1 MVRHQIGILC
11 LVVTCLVTGAAGA
24 QFSQTLPS
32 GLDAVD
38 GSSSTAWPWGVAA
51 THIWHWVYDSS
62 NFTAGVPIVINQISF
77 RAQGGST
84 PAGGTFQNVEI
95 TLSSATID
103 YLAATTTSVFA
114 NNMDVDQAVVFT
126 GTVTIPGGAQ
136 PTPANWVPVPIAPFY
151 FDAAAGKDFIVQI
164 RTPGPGNLNAMGL
177 VDYDAGT
184 AVRYGNQTN
193 AFAAAATSGNTG
205 TTGGAPVVRIDYTA
219 ASGLFPN
226 FSASP
231 TSGGAPLTV
240 NFTDATF
247 TSDPSGVST
256 WAWDF
261 EDDGINDAFV
271 QSPTHQYLVP
281 GPKNVR
287 LTVSD
292 STHGSS
298 TIVKTGLVNVG
309 QYSLVVLTSGG
320 GVGDLQIIP
329 IPPIGA
335 PTMTTGY
342 TLVTFAS
349 AAPVGTGPLFGVNP
363 DAFTWQI
370 LNTPAALGNP
380 LHYVVAP
387 GFYPAFPL
395 AAPAP
400 ALSALAG
407 QTLDFVQV
415 GLTPSLTLAVVSNV
429 ARATF

>member
-1 MVRHQIGILC
+1 MLSRRIWILC
-11 LVVTCLVTGAAGA
+11 LVVTCLSAASAGA

-32 GLDAVD
+32 GLDNVD

-51 THIWHWVYDSS
+51 THIWHWMYDSS
-62 NFTAGVPIVINQISF
+62 NFLAGYPIVINQVSF

-126 GTVTIPGGAQ
+126 GNVTIPGGVQ
-136 PTPANWVPVPIAPFY
+136 PNPANWVSVPIAPFY
-151 FDAAAGKDFIVQI
+151 FDPAAGKDFIVQI
-164 RTPGPGNLNAMGL
+164 RTPGPGNLIAMAS

-184 AVRYGNQTN
+184 AVRYGNQTS

-205 TTGGAPVVRIDYTA
+205 ATGGAPVVKIDYTP
-219 ASGLFPN
+219 ASGLYPN

-231 TSGGAPLTV
+231 TTGGAPLTV

-247 TSDPSGVST
+247 TSDPSGVSS

-271 QSPTHQYLVP
+271 QNPSHQYFVP
-281 GPKNVR
+281 GLKNVR
-287 LTVSD
+287 LTVTS
-292 STHGSS
+292 SLFGSA
-298 TIVKTGLVNVG
+298 TILKTGFVNVA
-309 QYSLVVLTSGG
+309 QYPLIVLTSGG

-342 TLVTFAS
+342 TLVTFLP
-349 AAPVGTGPLFGVNP
+349 AATLGAGPLFGIIP
-363 DAFTWQI
+363 DAVTWQFLTI
-370 LNTPAALGNP
+370 PASVGNP

-387 GFYPAFPL
+387 GFYPAFPFGV
-395 AAPAP
+395 PAP
-400 ALSALAG
+400 TLASFAG
-407 QTLDFVQV
+407 QTADFVQV
-415 GLTPSLTLAVVSNV
+415 GLTATQTVAVFSNV
-429 ARATF
+429 ARVTF

>member
-1 MVRHQIGILC
+1 MLSRRIGILC
-11 LVVTCLVTGAAGA
+11 LVATCLVAGSAGA

-32 GLDAVD
+32 GLDLVD

-51 THIWHWVYDSS
+51 THIWHWMYDSS
-62 NFTAGVPIVINQISF
+62 NFTAGYPIVINQISF

-126 GTVTIPGGAQ
+126 GSVTIPGGLQ
-136 PTPANWVPVPIAPFY
+136 PTPANWVTVPIAPFY

-164 RTPGPGNLNAMGL
+164 RTPGPGNLNAMGS

-184 AVRYGNQTN
+184 AVRYGNQTS

-205 TTGGAPVVRIDYTA
+205 AGGGAGVVKIDYSP
-219 ASGLFPN
+219 ASGLYPN

-231 TSGGAPLTV
+231 TSGAAPLTV
-240 NFTDATF
+240 NFTDTTF
-247 TSDPSGVST
+247 TSDPSGVT
-256 WAWDF
+256 AWAWDF

-271 QSPTHQYLVP
+271 QNPSHQYPVP
-281 GPKNVR
+281 GLKNVR
-287 LTVSD
+287 LTATD
-292 STHGSS
+292 GIHGSS
-298 TIVKTGLVNVG
+298 TILKTGFVNVG
-309 QYSLVVLTSGG
+309 QYQLVVLTSGG
-320 GVGDLQIIP
+320 GVGDLQINP
-329 IPPIGA
+329 IPPVGA

-342 TLVTFAS
+342 TLITFAP
-349 AAPVGTGPLFGVNP
+349 AATLGTGPAFGIIP
-363 DAFTWQI
+363 DSFTW
-370 LNTPAALGNP
+370 LCLTTPAALGNP

-387 GFYPAFPL
+387 GFYPNFPF
-395 AAPAP
+395 AVPAP
-400 ALSALAG
+400 TLSSLAG

-415 GLTPSLTLAVVSNV
+415 GLTASQTLAVVSNV